1 MKRTPLIVIAFAFAL
16 TCGAWRAHALA
27 GGDSSALVASVPT
40 HASRFPPVP
49 SPTTLRKFDEY
60 GNIHWSDEKLR
71 LDNVAVELRGEP
83 TLRVYI
89 ICYGGRRG
97 RAGEARRK
105 CARAA
110 GYLSKARGIETA
122 RIFTL
127 DGGFREDLTVELW
140 PFPVGTVTPTGSPTV
155 DPSEVTIIKDSPK
168 RKRAARRKSAR

>member
-1 MKRTPLIVIAFAFAL
+1 MKRAPLNVVAFAA
-16 TCGAWRAHALA
+16 ALA
-27 GGDSSALVASVPT
+27 CAAWAASAKGDDAAPKLSAETNSA
-40 HASRFPPVP
+40 RFPPAP
-49 SPTTLRKFDEY
+49 SPTSLRKFDEY

-71 LDNVAVELRGEP
+71 LDNVADELRGEP

-110 GYLSKARGIETA
+110 GYLSKARGIEAA
-122 RIFTL
+122 RVFTS

-140 PFPVGTVTPTGSPTV
+140 PFPVGAVTPTGSPTV

-168 RKRAARRKSAR
+168 RKRTPRRKPPR